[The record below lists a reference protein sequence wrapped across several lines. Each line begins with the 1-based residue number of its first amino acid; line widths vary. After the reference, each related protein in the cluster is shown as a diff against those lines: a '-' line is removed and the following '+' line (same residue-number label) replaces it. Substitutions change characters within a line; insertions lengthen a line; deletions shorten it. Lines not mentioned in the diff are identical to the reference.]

1 MAVNGNDVVTEAR
14 KFLGDPYQYGATG
27 PSSFDCSGLVY
38 YVAKQLGFS
47 VPRTS
52 EEQYQSGTPVTVDQ
66 LEPGDLVFAAGSDGT
81 ASAPGHVG
89 IYAGGQEVIEAPHTG
104 ADVRVTPL
112 SQFGAVGYRRMS
124 GTTAGTGGGSSASSS
139 GFSIPGV
146 GSLGG
151 LLSIPSEITGFFSS
165 ATDDLTK
172 TASFFSAF
180 TRPSTYIR
188 IGAGWFGLV
197 FFVASMFFLI
207 REARDT

>member
-1 MAVNGNDVVTEAR
+1 MAVSGNDVVTEAK
-14 KFLGDPYQYGATG
+14 KFLGDPYVYGATG

-52 EEQYQSGTPVTVDQ
+52 EEQYQSGTPVSAAQ
-66 LEPGDLVFAAGSDGT
+66 LEPGDLVFAAGSDGS

-104 ADVRVTPL
+104 ENVRVTPL
-112 SQFGAVGYRRMS
+112 SQFDAIGYRRMT
-124 GTTAGTGGGSSASSS
+124 GTTAGTGGGGASSS
-139 GFSIPGV
+139 GFTIPGL

-151 LLSIPSEITGFFSS
+151 ILSIPSEITGFFSK

-188 IGAGWFGLV
+188 LGAGWFGLV
-197 FFVASMFFLI
+197 FFIASMFFLV
-207 REARDT
+207 REAKDS